1 MSKKGR
7 KETSAQEEAGQAM
20 MESDLVG
27 CLLTHLMEKGEEMK
41 AALQH
46 LESVNPTLNG
56 YALGFKRGYD
66 LACEAVS
73 AASESVG
80 VGREF
85 VDRRFQDVYPEF
97 CEKYLKVKR

>member
-56 YALGFKRGYD
+56 YALGFKHGYD

-73 AASESVG
+73 AASNATG
-80 VGREF
+80 VGQEF
-85 VDRRFQDVYPEF
+85 TDHRFWEVYPEF
-97 CEKYLKVKR
+97 YEKYVKVKQ